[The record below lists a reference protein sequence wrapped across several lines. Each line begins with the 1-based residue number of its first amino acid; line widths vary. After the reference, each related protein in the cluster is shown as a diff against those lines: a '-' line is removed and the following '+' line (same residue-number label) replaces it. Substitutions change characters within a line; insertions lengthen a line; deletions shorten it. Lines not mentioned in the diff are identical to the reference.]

1 MNYDIL
7 EMIKNMSNFA
17 DNLETR
23 KQELC
28 RMISV
33 VDKELNDLYHAAE
46 FLNLSASQGY
56 KLYRMLHDARN
67 RRREYKKELQKIDL
81 ILLNNIT
88 NENLKKLEQKIHNVD
103 AKTYKYEPKVIT
115 ELFDGKDW

>member
-7 EMIKNMSNFA
+7 EMVKNMRDFT

-23 KQELC
+23 KQELY
-28 RMISV
+28 RQLSV

-46 FLNLSASQGY
+46 YLNLSASQGY
-56 KLYRMLHDARN
+56 KLYKMLHDTRN

-81 ILLNNIT
+81 ILGNDIT
-88 NENLKKLEQKIHNVD
+88 NDNLKKLEQKIRNVD
-103 AKTYKYEPKVIT
+103 AKTQKYEPKVIT
-115 ELFDGKDW
+115 ELFDSKDC